1 MPPERMDDTILSGD
15 YFGCFNS
22 VYEGR
27 TKCSWGANNCH
38 LALCILYDVLDLK
51 LDEFNKYTRLPKI
64 IIADF

>member
-1 MPPERMDDTILSGD
+1 MPPERMDDTIFSGD
-15 YFGCFNS
+15 CFCRFNS

-27 TKCSWGANNCH
+27 TKCFQSVNNCH